1 MSFGSRLTF
10 RGITR
15 AIFKHLRKKA
25 VQNGIPVAAQASE
38 VVKHGIV
45 IEWKY
50 DADRELLEV
59 ECIHSPF
66 WIDAARVTRKLSEE
80 IESVMDSHRA
90 A

>member
-15 AIFKHLRKKA
+15 AIFKRLRKKA
-25 VQNGIPVAAQASE
+25 AQNGIPVAVHASE

-50 DADRELLEV
+50 DPDRELLEV
-59 ECIHSPF
+59 ECIRSPF

-80 IESVMDSHRA
+80 IESAMNSYRA

>member
-15 AIFKHLRKKA
+15 AIFKRLRKKA

-50 DADRELLEV
+50 DPDRELLEV
-59 ECIHSPF
+59 ECIRSPF

-80 IESVMDSHRA
+80 IESAMDSHRA